1 MNDTVSSASRGKDSQ
16 FVDLKVIEESK
27 SREREIF
34 QKRGM
39 VAAIESVRLL
49 F

>member
-16 FVDLKVIEESK
+16 FVDLKVLEESK
-27 SREREIF
+27 SKERDFF
-34 QKRGM
+34 QKREM
-39 VAAIESVRLL
+39 VAAIENVRLL